1 MTALAASRTPLTLVQ
16 SFGFAA
22 FLIAVGVMATWIY
35 LKRSAG
41 SDGVLSAELEL
52 LALAPLE
59 AAPAA
64 PAQAAVS
71 ELDTWVQ
78 FAEEAYA
85 AGRIVTPVADNA
97 LYYFEKALE
106 EAPDHAA
113 AQNGMERV
121 LRHLVS
127 GAESAIFQGD
137 WQGGRSYAERL
148 QEIRPDDPR
157 AAGLLARINRFEQ
170 LENLLARADRQEAAA
185 RLTEPPGDN
194 ALETYR
200 RILEIEAGNE
210 SAKQGIASI
219 VQRLLGFA
227 QSAALAGEQD
237 KAVRHLRKVRAID
250 ARAPGLADA
259 EQLVAQWSELV
270 SNQQLQEQLEAA
282 SLALEEGRLT
292 TPDEPNALSLFEAVL
307 TQDPASEAAKQGKRL
322 VLRAL
327 TERAWGEI
335 RAGRFRDAETTI
347 EHARLAGAES
357 YTLVELEDEILYAE
371 ALARARRGEFDRLY
385 AISDLEPKRR
395 GVPEYPRT
403 ASGEGWVE
411 LRFTVDEAGQ
421 VVDATVFESS
431 NATFEDAAVKAIY
444 RWSFK
449 PPLYKGKPIPV
460 RSGARFSFK
469 E

>member
-1 MTALAASRTPLTLVQ
+1 MSVLATERTPLTLVQ

-22 FLIAVGVMATWIY
+22 FLIAVGVMGTWIY
-35 LKRSAG
+35 LKRSAS

-59 AAPAA
+59 AAPAPAA
-64 PAQAAVS
+64 PAAVS

-85 AGRIVTPVADNA
+85 AGRIVSPVADNA

-137 WQGGRSYAERL
+137 WQSGRSYAERL
-148 QEIRPDDPR
+148 KEIRPNDPR
-157 AAGLLARINRFEQ
+157 AADLLTRINRFEQ

-185 RLTEPPGDN
+185 RLTEPAGDN

-200 RILEIEAGNE
+200 RILEIDAGNE
-210 SAKQGIASI
+210 SATQGIASI

-237 KAVRHLRKVRAID
+237 KATRYLRKVRAID
-250 ARAPGLADA
+250 SRAPGLADA
-259 EQLVAQWSELV
+259 EQLVAQWSEMV

-292 TPDEPNALSLFEAVL
+292 APDQPNALALFEAVL
-307 TQDPASEAAKQGKRL
+307 ELDPASEAAKQGKRL

-335 RAGRFRDAETTI
+335 RAGRFRDAESTV
-347 EHARLAGAES
+347 EQARLAGAES
-357 YTLVELEDEILYAE
+357 YSLVELEDEILYAE
-371 ALARARRGEFDRLY
+371 ALA
-385 AISDLEPKRR
+385 
-395 GVPEYPRT
+395 
-403 ASGEGWVE
+403 
-411 LRFTVDEAGQ
+411 
-421 VVDATVFESS
+421 
-431 NATFEDAAVKAIY
+431 
-444 RWSFK
+444 
-449 PPLYKGKPIPV
+449 
-460 RSGARFSFK
+460 
-469 E
+469 